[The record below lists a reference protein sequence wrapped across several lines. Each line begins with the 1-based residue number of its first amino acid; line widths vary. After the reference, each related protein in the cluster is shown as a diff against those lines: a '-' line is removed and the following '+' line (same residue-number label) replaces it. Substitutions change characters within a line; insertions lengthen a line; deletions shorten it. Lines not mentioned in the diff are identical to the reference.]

1 MIEHLFLYSK
11 KMYMNVFCLPIF
23 FYADLRCCLNMISWI
38 RWFQIELAQDMGYA
52 CARFGHVMFPEN
64 VYEPV
69 LRCSEL
75 LLEGVGRGSE
85 ISIFVISFFCCSIS
99 ICLWPEQ
106 RLVML
111 IVFQ

>member
-1 MIEHLFLYSK
+1 
-11 KMYMNVFCLPIF
+11 MYMNVFCLLIF
-23 FYADLRCCLNMISWI
+23 FYADLRCLNVISWI

-85 ISIFVISFFCCSIS
+85 ISISCNFFFLLFHLYMS
-99 ICLWPEQ
+99 
-106 RLVML
+106 VA
-111 IVFQ
+111 